1 MREVDVV
8 SRFVDDAIANGIV
21 RFEDRTWA
29 YNTVMAQV
37 GGIFM
42 AHERLADEDFAANVM
57 GLVMPKPSE
66 VADRFWELHAES
78 PDAATDYFYR
88 LCCDAHY
95 VRTATIARNL
105 RWETFTRWGALQ
117 ISINRSKPEKD
128 PRDIAR
134 LAQASPRVSAE
145 TDPTCHLCMSNEGF
159 WGRPAGGAVKAYPP
173 RGNLR
178 IAPITMNGEHW
189 GVQYSPYAYYSEHC
203 IAMNGDH
210 APMHVDRAC
219 FEAMFDFVDQL
230 PHYFIGSNAD
240 LPIVGGSI
248 LDHDHFQGGRHRF
261 PMDDA
266 PCDRNVD
273 LPAFPHVQ
281 VCVLKWPTTVLSL
294 RGEDRSELTDCACR
308 ILDVWRSYDDSEVG
322 IVSHTGDV
330 PHNTITPILRK
341 DGATYTFNLALRC
354 NITTPAHPLG
364 TFHPHEEL
372 HHIKKENIGLIEVM
386 GLAILPPRLEQELTA
401 VADALVTHAVAGGSE
416 TALEE
421 ELVGN
426 PLTAAHTAWA
436 RGIARRYPK
445 LGSETAE
452 TILRQE
458 VGEAFAQVLE
468 TTGVFKWD
476 EPGRGALDRFLD
488 NL

>member
-1 MREVDVV
+1 MREVDAV
-8 SRFVDDAIANGIV
+8 SRFVDDAVTRGVV
-21 RFEDRTWA
+21 RPEDRTWA
-29 YNTVMAQV
+29 YNTVLAQV
-37 GGIFM
+37 GNASL

-57 GLVMPKPSE
+57 GLVMPRPSE

-95 VRTATIARNL
+95 VRTAAIARNL
-105 RWETFTRWGALQ
+105 RWGAPTRWGMLQ

-134 LAQASPRVSAE
+134 LAQAPPKVSTE
-145 TDPTCHLCMSNEGF
+145 GDPTCRLCMSNEGF
-159 WGRPAGGAVKAYPP
+159 WGRPADGAAEAYPP

-178 IAPITMNGEHW
+178 IVPIVLNGERW
-189 GVQYSPYAYYSEHC
+189 GVQYSPYAYYNEHC

-210 APMHVDRAC
+210 VPMHVDRAC

-248 LDHDHFQGGRHRF
+248 LAHDHFQGGRHRF
-261 PMDDA
+261 PLDDA
-266 PCDRNVD
+266 PCDHGID

-281 VCVLKWPTTVLSL
+281 AFVLKWPTTVLSL
-294 RGEDRSELTDCACR
+294 RGADRNELVDCACG
-308 ILDVWRSYDDSEVG
+308 ILDAWRSYDDSAVG
-322 IVSHTGDV
+322 IISHTGDV

-341 DGATYTFNLALRC
+341 DGAAYTFNLALRC

-364 TFHPHEEL
+364 AFHPHEEL

-386 GLAILPPRLEQELTA
+386 GLAILPPRLERELAA
-401 VADALVTHAVAGGSE
+401 VADVLVAHAAAGGSGI
-416 TALEE
+416 ALEE
-421 ELVGN
+421 ELAGS

-436 RGIARRYPK
+436 CDVARRHPQ
-445 LGSETAE
+445 LSDETVE
-452 TILRQE
+452 TTLRQE

-488 NL
+488 SL